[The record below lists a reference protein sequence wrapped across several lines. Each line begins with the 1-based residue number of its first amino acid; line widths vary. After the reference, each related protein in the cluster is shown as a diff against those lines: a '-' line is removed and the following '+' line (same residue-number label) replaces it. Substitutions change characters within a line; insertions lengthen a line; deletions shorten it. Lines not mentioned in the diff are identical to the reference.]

1 MKKLII
7 ALIMVVLFVPL
18 FVVPAFAYPP
28 KYGLIKAN
36 KRKHIVRNYLYDSAG
51 DVSGWVTFACQSV
64 EGFQYSIAVRGL
76 SPRTTYTVRAES
88 LPTAYLPPPV
98 NATLPTSDGPGNTYS
113 LGTIK
118 TNGEGE
124 GEVTGLIPLSSWHPF
139 LPFGLY
145 NWEIRVADPI
155 GTDVLWTI
163 PADPIDFVVFPAW
176 P

>member
-1 MKKLII
+1 MKKLILG
-7 ALIMVVLFVPL
+7 LIMVVLFVFS

-64 EGFQYSIAVRGL
+64 EGFQYSVAVRGL
-76 SPRTTYTVRAES
+76 SLGTNYTVRAES
-88 LPTAYLPPPV
+88 LADVFVPGIGLVPT
-98 NATLPTSDGPGNTYS
+98 TDGSGNTYS
-113 LGTIK
+113 LGTIM

-124 GEVTGLIPLSSWHPF
+124 GEVDDGLIPLPATHPS

-145 NWEIRVADPI
+145 GWEIKVADTTT
-155 GTDVLWTI
+155 GVDVLWTI